1 MHSFIAFDRRDASKY
16 FDNFKTRTGISSHP
30 HVFSEPPDQKLSLGE
45 VSMGAGQHRKYLRK
59 YEAQA
64 WKYLRSGGR
73 KVTFSGLGPA
83 MAGEDVLFVPHFW
96 PILGNQLKTDIVP
109 AVAILR

>member
-1 MHSFIAFDRRDASKY
+1 
-16 FDNFKTRTGISSHP
+16 
-30 HVFSEPPDQKLSLGE
+30 
-45 VSMGAGQHRKYLRK
+45 
-59 YEAQA
+59 
-64 WKYLRSGGR
+64 
-73 KVTFSGLGPA
+73 